1 MKWALILGASG
12 GIGQQIS
19 ADLAKKGWS
28 LYLQGNQHLERLK
41 QKVKIWQQKYP
52 QQDFLI
58 ISADFRQEN
67 SVDKVVES
75 IFSLDA
81 LIAAQGATTYGLF
94 SQLPSEKLTQLLNIN
109 VRIPLLI
116 IQCLQAK
123 LAHATAGRIILIGSV
138 YGKHGS
144 AMEVAYSMT
153 KGALSAFA
161 KAYAQEIASLGIT
174 INVLAPGAV
183 ATAMLDQFS
192 PANLEDLRTQIPTG
206 RLAQG
211 QDISYWVQILLNKK
225 SQYLTGQTL
234 YITGGWLE

>member
-12 GIGQQIS
+12 GIGLQIS

-28 LYLQGNQHLERLK
+28 LYLQGNHHLEKLK

-58 ISADFRQEN
+58 ISADFKQTNAVE
-67 SVDKVVES
+67 KVVKS

-94 SQLPSEKLTQLLNIN
+94 SQLSSDRLTQLLNIN
-109 VRIPLLI
+109 VRVPLLI
-116 IQCLQAK
+116 IQHLQSK
-123 LAHATAGRIILIGSV
+123 LAHADSGRIILIGSV

-161 KAYAQEIASLGIT
+161 KAYAQEISSLGIT

-183 ATAMLDQFS
+183 DTAMLDQFS
-192 PANLEDLRTQIPTG
+192 PANLEYLRTQIPTG
-206 RLAQG
+206 RLAKG
-211 QDISYWVQILLNKK
+211 KDISYWVQALLNKK

>member
-12 GIGQQIS
+12 GIGLQIS

-28 LYLQGNQHLERLK
+28 LYLQGNHHLEKLK

-58 ISADFRQEN
+58 ISADFKQTNAVE
-67 SVDKVVES
+67 KVVKS

-94 SQLPSEKLTQLLNIN
+94 SQLSSDRLTQLLNIN
-109 VRIPLLI
+109 VRVPLLI
-116 IQCLQAK
+116 IQHLQSK
-123 LAHATAGRIILIGSV
+123 LAHADSGRIILIGSV

-161 KAYAQEIASLGIT
+161 KAYAQEISSLGIT

-183 ATAMLDQFS
+183 DTSMLDQFS
-192 PANLEDLRTQIPTG
+192 PANLEYLRTQIPTG
-206 RLAQG
+206 RLAKG
-211 QDISYWVQILLNKK
+211 KDISYWVQALLNKK